1 MNRAVIIFTALLTL
15 TICASSLAQVPQ
27 SFLSLPQHSVTTT
40 DNALAPLINPAGLGV
55 SGGESF
61 FLMAPYL
68 KQGDFGDFGFA
79 TGGDGFGFVG
89 EYLRNKSLT
98 TMKNMNRYTWGLGFG
113 TKGMYFGA
121 AFSSTSGLDRE
132 NNWDI
137 GMLYRPYNFFSFG
150 AVARGVNNPRIGSL
164 NQMVGWDL
172 GIALR
177 PLALTEPIGGKRGH
191 RLTLTADASL
201 REFDAIAGVRDRD
214 RYSDNIAY
222 KFGARMELLPGI
234 TANIDYLTK
243 IDEGVLA
250 PRDKQLW
257 AGITFGF
264 GNSEIGMHQQE
275 GTGVGSA
282 WTAHYDLFTP
292 SILTK
297 LNPKTKP
304 KFVEIKLRGPIVE
317 YNQFSSWFRPGYR
330 TVHGFTKLIDKLED
344 DDEVSGILLKLE
356 GFNAGWAR
364 IQEMRDALEEF
375 KSSGK
380 LIVVYAEYLSNGSF
394 YLASVADKIYLAK
407 GSGVGLS
414 GLAAN
419 MMFLRGTLD
428 TLGINPELEHIGDYK
443 SASDMLTRR
452 DMSDSQKEATDAILD
467 GLYNEL
473 VSAVADGRSMT
484 ESDVRNLID
493 ESGDFTADEAFS
505 AKLIDS
511 LVYEDQLEDLVKEL
525 KEEDDEMS
533 LLSEKK
539 YNMKHDAELEWYD
552 TRMKSIAVVYGLGAI
567 TSGKSGDGGMF
578 GDQSMGSETI
588 VEALRKARND
598 KSVAAIVFRVD
609 SPGGSGLA
617 SEMILREVERTTTG
631 DDAKPLIVSM
641 GDVAGSGGYYV
652 ACKADTIIAQPN
664 TITGSIG
671 VISGKF
677 SFAEFQRKIALN
689 TETLKRGNFADMYSG
704 SRSFTDEE
712 RAKLRDQINQFYD
725 IFLQHVADGRD
736 MDTSEVN
743 KVGQGRIWTGTDAK
757 ERGLVDLTGGLE
769 LALDVAAEAGGIEE
783 GESYTIKKFP
793 KSHGKE
799 IMMQDMRSIVRST
812 LPEEVV
818 KLADTFTNETKW
830 EDGEILLLMPY
841 RLDIQ

>member
-1 MNRAVIIFTALLTL
+1 MNRAVVILSALLAL
-15 TICASSLAQVPQ
+15 TICSVSSAQVPQ
-27 SFLSLPQHSVTTT
+27 PFLALPQNSVATT
-40 DNALAPLINPAGLGV
+40 DNALSPLVNPAGLGV

-89 EYLRNKSLT
+89 EYLRNKSLYT
-98 TMKNMNRYTWGLGFG
+98 KNMNRYTWGLGFG
-113 TKGMYFGA
+113 TKGVYFGA

-201 REFDAIAGVRDRD
+201 REFDEIAGIRDRD

-222 KFGARMELLPGI
+222 TFGARMELLPGI
-234 TANIDYLTK
+234 TANVDYLTK
-243 IDEGVLA
+243 IDEGVLS
-250 PRDKQLW
+250 PRDKQIW
-257 AGITFGF
+257 AGLTFGF
-264 GNSEIGMHQQE
+264 GRGEVGMHQQD
-275 GTGVGSA
+275 GTGSGSA
-282 WTAHYDLFTP
+282 WSASYDLFSP

-297 LNPKTKP
+297 LNPKKQP
-304 KFVEIKLRGPIVE
+304 QFVEIKLRGPVVE
-317 YNQFSSWFRPGYR
+317 YNQYSSWFRPGYR

-344 DDEVSGILLKLE
+344 DDEVSGILIRFE
-356 GFNAGWAR
+356 GFSAGWAR

-375 KSSGK
+375 KASGK
-380 LIVVYAEYLSNGSF
+380 VIVVYAEYYSNGSF

-414 GLAAN
+414 GLSAN

-443 SASDMLTRR
+443 SASDMMTRR
-452 DMSDSQKEATDAILD
+452 DISEAQREAMGAILD
-467 GLYNEL
+467 GLYDEL
-473 VSAVADGRSMT
+473 VSAVAEGRGMT
-484 ESDVRNLID
+484 ENKVQDLINK
-493 ESGDFTADEAFS
+493 SGDFTGDEAFT

-525 KEEDDEMS
+525 MDGDDKPG
-533 LLSEKK
+533 LLAEKDYK
-539 YNMKHDAELEWYD
+539 MQRDFEPEWFD
-552 TRMKSIAVVYGLGAI
+552 TRKKSIAVVYGLGQI
-567 TSGKSGDGGMF
+567 TSGKSSGGGLF
-578 GDQSMGSETI
+578 GGQSMGSETI
-588 VEALRKARND
+588 VEALRNARND
-598 KSVAAIVFRVD
+598 ESVTAIVFRVD

-631 DDAKPLIVSM
+631 DDAKPFIVSM

-677 SFAEFQRKIALN
+677 SFAELQKKLALN
-689 TETLKRGNFADMYSG
+689 TETLKRGTYSDMYSG
-704 SRSFTDEE
+704 NRSFTDDE
-712 RAKLRDQINQFYD
+712 RAKLRDQIQQFYD
-725 IFLQHVADGRD
+725 MFVQNVADGRD

-769 LALDVAAEAGGIEE
+769 LAINIAAEMGGIKE
-783 GESYTIKKFP
+783 GEAYNIKKFP
-793 KSHGKE
+793 QSDGKE
-799 IMMQDMRSIVRST
+799 IVMQGMRSMVRST
-812 LPEEVV
+812 IPQEIVN
-818 KLADTFTNETKW
+818 LADTYSNQTKW
-830 EDGEILLLMPY
+830 KDGEVLLLMPY